1 MKPNVLWS
9 LVSIGRI
16 YPWGGV
22 LAKESIIVGRA
33 INLVSLNKNLLLWG
47 HCPRRIFE
55 DLRCNSVMDVKLQ
68 LWQMILSNVLSRISK
83 SSTFSNNFLVS
94 VSFKM
99 KNAPFVFVNYT
110 WKLCMANLVW
120 QLSLWNNEWVISWF
134 TKRFI
139 FFILKFFRVFFYQIT
154 DFEEIFCVNN
164 QG

>member
-1 MKPNVLWS
+1 MS
-9 LVSIGRI
+9 
-16 YPWGGV
+16 
-22 LAKESIIVGRA
+22 E
-33 INLVSLNKNLLLWG
+33 KN
-47 HCPRRIFE
+47 FE

-139 FFILKFFRVFFYQIT
+139 FFVLKFFRVFLSDHWFWR
-154 DFEEIFCVNN
+154 DFLCKEPRIGFLSIYKIRDLILYDRLAEDFLWF
-164 QG
+164 